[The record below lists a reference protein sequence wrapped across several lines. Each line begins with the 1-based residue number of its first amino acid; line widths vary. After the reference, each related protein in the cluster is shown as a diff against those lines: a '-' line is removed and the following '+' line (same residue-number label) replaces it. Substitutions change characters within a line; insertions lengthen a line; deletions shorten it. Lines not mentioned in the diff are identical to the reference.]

1 MNTIVGQI
9 VKIVILA
16 AISLFAAWVVLGP
29 RMPQSGVEKVFLFAF
44 FFGSPLGAIWLLY
57 DCLSHPK
64 TPRVYLLL
72 GLVPYA
78 FVFYY
83 FEHVRLRN
91 RNLVPNSH
99 AQSG

>member
-9 VKIVILA
+9 VKVVILA
-16 AISLFAAWVVLGP
+16 AISLFAAWVILGSW
-29 RMPQSGVEKVFLFAF
+29 MPQSGVEKVFPIAF
-44 FFGSPLGAIWLLY
+44 FLGGPLGACWLLY
-57 DCLSHPK
+57 DCFSHPK

-72 GLVPYA
+72 AFVPYA

-83 FEHVRLRN
+83 FEHIRLRN
-91 RNLVPNSH
+91 RNLVPSSH